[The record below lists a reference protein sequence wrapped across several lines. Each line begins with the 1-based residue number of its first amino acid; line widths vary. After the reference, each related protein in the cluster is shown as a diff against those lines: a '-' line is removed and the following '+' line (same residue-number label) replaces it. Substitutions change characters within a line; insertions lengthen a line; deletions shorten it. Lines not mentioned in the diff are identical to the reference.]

1 MEVGKKIKRFRTA
14 FGLSQKELAQRA
26 GMSEPAIRN
35 YELGNRTPSEKQLE
49 KIAGALGVSIYAI
62 SNPNLENYDAVL
74 HALFYLEDEY
84 SFIPKEI
91 DGQVYLAVENKNAAT
106 RTVSKMLS
114 SWNSEFEK
122 LKSGEINKGEYDM
135 WRYSYPR
142 IKAERLHEEFKK
154 LKNNTEK

>member
-1 MEVGKKIKRFRTA
+1 MDVGKKIKRFRTSL
-14 FGLSQKELAQRA
+14 GLSQKELAQRS

-35 YELGNRTPSEKQLE
+35 YELGNRTPSDKQLE

-122 LKSGEINKGEYDM
+122 LKSGEINKEEYDM
-135 WRYSYPR
+135 WRYSYPL

>member
-1 MEVGKKIKRFRTA
+1 MDVGKKIKRFRTA
-14 FGLSQKELAQRA
+14 QGLSQKELALKS

-35 YELGNRTPSEKQLE
+35 YELGNRTPSDKQLE

-62 SNPNLENYDAVL
+62 SDPNLENYYGMM

-84 SFIPKEI
+84 SIIPKEI
-91 DGQVYLAVENKNAAT
+91 DGQVYLSVENKNAA
-106 RTVSKMLS
+106 SSSISEMLS

-122 LKSGEINKGEYDM
+122 LKSGEITKEEYDM

>member
-1 MEVGKKIKRFRTA
+1 MDVGKKIKRFRTA
-14 FGLSQKELAQRA
+14 QGLSQKELAQRS

-35 YELGNRTPSEKQLE
+35 YELGNRTPSDKQLE

-62 SNPNLENYDAVL
+62 SDPNLENYYGMM

-84 SFIPKEI
+84 SIIPKKI
-91 DGQVYLAVENKNAAT
+91 DGQVYLAVENKNAD
-106 RTVSKMLS
+106 SSSISEMLS

-122 LKSGEINKGEYDM
+122 LKSGEITKEEYDM